1 MKVSSLGELNLIE
14 KIKKEI
20 ERGKHRNY
28 NKKDLILGIGDDSAI
43 VAKDFNRDLLAT
55 TDMLIEGVHFSKKT
69 ASLEQIGWKALACNL
84 SDIAAMG
91 GIPRYAL
98 VSLGFPG
105 GTAVREIED
114 LYKGIE
120 SLAGKYRV
128 KIIGGDTVSS
138 PSFFVISITLLGE
151 IIKKEF
157 VSRAGA
163 SLGDKILVTGTF
175 GNAGGGLKLLKEKE
189 FPLPSNRS
197 EKYLLRKFLLPEPR
211 IKEGRII
218 ARGKYATSMIDC
230 SDGLDSSIR
239 FISLESKVGA
249 KIYIDSIPMSRELIK
264 VSMFLKKTPLDF
276 ALFGGEDYE
285 LVFTAPP
292 EKINKIK
299 KHISEVTVIG
309 EIVNKKEGIKFLDK
323 KGKELKFRAKGY
335 EHFTHNTD
343 F

>member
-14 KIKKEI
+14 KIRKKVES
-20 ERGKHRNY
+20 GKHQNY
-28 NKKDLILGIGDDSAI
+28 KKKDLILGIGDDAAI
-43 VAKDFNRDLLAT
+43 VAKDLNRDFLAT

-69 ASLEQIGWKALACNL
+69 ASPEQIGWKALACNL

-105 GTAVREIED
+105 DTDAREIEN

-175 GNAGGGLKLLKEKE
+175 GDAGGGLKLLKKNE
-189 FPLPSNRS
+189 LPFSSNHF

-211 IKEGRII
+211 VREGRII
-218 ARGKYATSMIDC
+218 ARGKYATAMIDC

-239 FISLESKVGA
+239 LISQQSKVGA

-264 VSMFLKKTPLDF
+264 ASRFLKKTPLDF

-292 EKINKIK
+292 EKINKVK
-299 KHISEVTVIG
+299 KCVPEVTVIG

-323 KGKELKFRAKGY
+323 KGKELKFRVKGY
-335 EHFTHNTD
+335 EHFTRNTD